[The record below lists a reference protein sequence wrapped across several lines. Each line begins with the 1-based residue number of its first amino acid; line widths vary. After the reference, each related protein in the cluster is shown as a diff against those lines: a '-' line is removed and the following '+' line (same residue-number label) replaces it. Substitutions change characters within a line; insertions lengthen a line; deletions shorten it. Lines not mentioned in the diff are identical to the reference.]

1 MIESASQGMSNYH
14 HGGRERSG
22 RTLGEEY
29 KGGSTRRRN
38 LDESMMQLDR
48 GQIGDQNIQ
57 EELDDA
63 NINVE
68 LEQGRAQ
75 GAGKL

>member
-1 MIESASQGMSNYH
+1 M
-14 HGGRERSG
+14 
-22 RTLGEEY
+22 GEEY

-48 GQIGDQNIQ
+48 GQGQGDQNIQ

-75 GAGKL
+75 GAGKLQYALLK

>member
-1 MIESASQGMSNYH
+1 MN
-14 HGGRERSG
+14 
-22 RTLGEEY
+22 
-29 KGGSTRRRN
+29 
-38 LDESMMQLDR
+38 LDR

>member
-1 MIESASQGMSNYH
+1 
-14 HGGRERSG
+14 
-22 RTLGEEY
+22 
-29 KGGSTRRRN
+29 
-38 LDESMMQLDR
+38 MMDLDR
-48 GQIGDQNIQ
+48 EQIGNQNIQ
-57 EELDDA
+57 EELDNA